1 MMRLQQSSD
10 AARGTRAIVLAA
22 GLACGSAGLVST
34 ASGQTLNWA
43 AAASGNWSDST
54 KWNPNG
60 VPNGATFNAVVTATG
75 PAYVITVD
83 GNFNLNKITLNSANA
98 TINLGSNN
106 ITVNDYDAGVGMF
119 RSAARATSGTLTVN
133 GQLRFSNTVSSLS
146 INKTKIKTF
155 GTIVFDQS
163 SDVDICDTDVDH
175 GGNAVTWNGSGDIL
189 LRTGA
194 VFKNGA
200 SSTFS
205 ISSNAT
211 FGYANVGSQGTVIND
226 GIIDKSAGGGTT
238 FFDKLTFNN
247 TGTVKVSSGTFKT
260 SGVVLAG
267 GTTLNGGRWEANA
280 GGNLS
285 LVDTGGVNDL
295 VIATN
300 AADVVVNG
308 AASTFNAI
316 RGITSNAAA
325 GKLTV
330 TGGQQ
335 MTSIAASFTNS
346 GTLTVGASSKYQLA
360 TGATLGNMSGTTLN
374 GGTFNLSGLLQVD
387 NLVVSTLAGNVT
399 LDGAASK
406 LQNQSGVDVLQANL
420 GTIASGGKLAVL
432 SGRNFT
438 TNGNFNV
445 AGTGVL
451 RVDAN
456 TTFTVASGSTLT
468 NLLVND
474 ITDGNF
480 EFVGTN
486 AKVKVD
492 NASIDT
498 ISSKLTYSGVGSGF
512 FDQFGNDATTNVK
525 TINTTGKFTIAAG
538 RDVTTSNI
546 LTLAG
551 ELVVDGA
558 GARSGGFGGRATT
571 TFTVNNDVD
580 QLGTLTLANGGVFKV
595 TGNYFIGSGGSTS
608 GSGIIDG
615 NVNLSG
621 GTLGN
626 GITVTGTVNN
636 GGTIGSGGTNPNPPM
651 SLGGLTMAN
660 AGTCVFT
667 LGAGGVSDVLN
678 ITGTLQFTGG
688 NAGTLQLLLASGY
701 DVSWNDSFTIVNAGL
716 IVGQFGALNAA
727 NPGHGLSWQ
736 VDYSPNS
743 ITVTAVPAPGGVGLA
758 LAGLSMLG
766 RRRR

>member
-1 MMRLQQSSD
+1 MLVQQIGD
-10 AARGTRAIVLAA
+10 ASRGARALALAA
-22 GLACGSAGLVST
+22 GMACGSASFVSSAAAQTLTWDT
-34 ASGQTLNWA
+34 ASN
-43 AAASGNWSDST
+43 GNWSDPL

-60 VPNGATFNAVVTATG
+60 VPNGPTFNAVIDATG
-75 PAYVITVD
+75 TTYTVTVD
-83 GNFNLNKITLNSANA
+83 SNFNLNKITLNSADA
-98 TINLGSNN
+98 TVQLGSNN
-106 ITVNDYDAGVGMF
+106 ITVNDFEATAGTF
-119 RSAARATSGTLTVN
+119 RSTTQGGSGTLTIN
-133 GQLRFSNTVSSLS
+133 GQLRFSNAGFNRAF
-146 INKTKIKTF
+146 NKTKVKTN
-155 GTIVFDQS
+155 GTIVFDQAD
-163 SDVDICDTDVDH
+163 DVDICDTDVDH
-175 GGNAVTWNGSGDIL
+175 GGNSIIWNGGGDIL
-189 LRTGA
+189 LGVGA

-211 FGYANVGSQGTVIND
+211 FGYANVGAQGIVNNQ
-226 GIIDKSAGGGTT
+226 GIIDKSSGGGTT

-247 TGTVKVSSGTFKT
+247 TGVVKVSSGTFKT
-260 SGVVLAG
+260 SGVTLAG
-267 GTTLNGGRWEANA
+267 GTTLSTGRWEANA
-280 GGNLS
+280 GGTLS

-300 AADVVVNG
+300 AADVVVSG

-325 GKLTV
+325 GKLAV

-335 MTSIAASFTNS
+335 MTSTAASFTNN

-360 TGATLGNMSGTTLN
+360 TGATLGNMTATTLN
-374 GGTFNLSGLLQVD
+374 GGTFNLAGLLQVD

-399 LDGAASK
+399 LEGAASK
-406 LQNQSGVDVLQANL
+406 LQNQFGTDVLQTNL
-420 GTIASGGKLAVL
+420 GTIASGGRLAVL

-438 TNGNFNV
+438 TSGNFNV

-486 AKVKVD
+486 ARVKVD
-492 NASIDT
+492 NASIST
-498 ISSKLTYSGVGSGF
+498 ISSTLTYSGVGSGF
-512 FDQFGNDATTNVK
+512 VDQFNNDAATSLS

-546 LTLAG
+546 LSMSGQLI
-551 ELVVDGA
+551 VDGA

-580 QLGTLTLANGGVFKV
+580 QTGTLTLANGGVFKV
-595 TGNYFIGSGGSTS
+595 TGNYFIGSGGGTF
-608 GSGIIDG
+608 GNGIVDG
-615 NVNLSG
+615 NVLLAG

-626 GITVTGTVNN
+626 GITVTGTVTN
-636 GGTIGSGGTNPNPPM
+636 GGSVGTGGGGPLVNTNY
-651 SLGGLTMAN
+651 GGLNMSNLGVCIFRLADF
-660 AGTCVFT
+660 GT
-667 LGAGGVSDVLN
+667 SDTLN
-678 ITGTLQFTGG
+678 ITGLLNFGG
-688 NAGTLQLLLASGY
+688 VSGTLKLVLDAGY
-701 DVSWNDSFTIVNAGL
+701 DVSWNDSFTLVNAGA
-716 IVGQFGALNAA
+716 IMGQFGALDAVD
-727 NPGHGLSWQ
+727 PGHGLSWQ
-736 VDYSPNS
+736 VDYTATS

-758 LAGLSMLG
+758 LAGLAMFA